1 MPSIVTTLTFLA
13 PVKPDHPI
21 HQLSLPWTSLPLVGS
36 REAQR
41 MRALPRPHR
50 LKLSLPCRWSGAG
63 AAELGVGTAGLV
75 QGGDRDIP
83 GAQ

>member
-13 PVKPDHPI
+13 PDKPDHPI
-21 HQLSLPWTSLPLVGS
+21 HQMFLPWTSLPLAGS
-36 REAQR
+36 RETQR
-41 MRALPRPHR
+41 MRALPQPHG
-50 LKLSLPCRWSGAG
+50 LKLSLPCRWNGAR
-63 AAELGVGTAGLV
+63 AAEWGVGTAGLV